1 VGLDEFVMQELNR
14 FLEKEKH
21 LTLEERISTC
31 RYLESTRPEI
41 GRILAGWLDQEIRGV
56 LH

>member
-1 VGLDEFVMQELNR
+1 VELDEFVIQELNR

-31 RYLESTRPEI
+31 RYLEATRPEI
-41 GRILAGWLDQEIRGV
+41 GRILAGWLDQEIRG
-56 LH
+56 LLQ

>member
-1 VGLDEFVMQELNR
+1 VGLDEFVIQELNR

-31 RYLESTRPEI
+31 RYLEATRPEI
-41 GRILAGWLDQEIRGV
+41 GRILAGWLDQEIRGL